1 MNHPP
6 DIRNL
11 LDKEPFKPFRI
22 LMSDGNSYS
31 VTNAQLVVPMGTK
44 LFIALDGDFW
54 KFLSYQ
60 NMTSVESRD
69 ITAR

>member
-6 DIRNL
+6 DIRDL

-44 LFIALDGDFW
+44 LFIALDGDF
-54 KFLSYQ
+54 
-60 NMTSVESRD
+60 
-69 ITAR
+69 